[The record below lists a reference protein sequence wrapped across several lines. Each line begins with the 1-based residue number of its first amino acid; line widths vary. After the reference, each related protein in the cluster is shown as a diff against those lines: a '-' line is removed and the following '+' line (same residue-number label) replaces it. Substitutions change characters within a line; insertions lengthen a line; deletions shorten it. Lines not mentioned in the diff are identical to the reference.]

1 MANALSAQEQEMW
14 EAETQ
19 ALLEERSIFMDIATM
34 RDAVGKAI
42 IHNPYNVR
50 PQSETYTK
58 YNDVNIK
65 PLIAVADNMDTFTSR
80 IVTFDYDPVDA
91 LDTEYNTVA
100 DAKEDCAYQLS
111 MDMERAFFEE
121 YSNAQFASSAA
132 VTLDSSNTLL
142 TFANAKATLTNNGA
156 DDRDMITVV
165 DDFVHAS
172 IANYVTTNGYNEAD
186 GAIRRGYK
194 WEFVGSRLYSSSSL
208 IAEASLTPA
217 INFVADTTV
226 TINGVVFTAK
236 ATPAAAWE
244 FDIGAST
251 AASIDNLVAAINN
264 ANGYAAGEWL
274 ATTYFEV
281 SAEDRDLLNGV
292 VATDGTTTVDI
303 ETRGYRALSSSIA
316 KWGAVSLNTLVMQR
330 GAIDFAL
337 RSPVKLDSQP
347 IPKQLGTRYLTWVN
361 YGKKTFTQN
370 KKRMYN
376 VKIVAQAAE
385 V

>member
-1 MANALSAQEQEMW
+1 
-14 EAETQ
+14 
-19 ALLEERSIFMDIATM
+19 MDIATM

-194 WEFVGSRLYSSSSL
+194 
-208 IAEASLTPA
+208 
-217 INFVADTTV
+217 
-226 TINGVVFTAK
+226 
-236 ATPAAAWE
+236 
-244 FDIGAST
+244 
-251 AASIDNLVAAINN
+251 
-264 ANGYAAGEWL
+264 
-274 ATTYFEV
+274 
-281 SAEDRDLLNGV
+281 
-292 VATDGTTTVDI
+292 
-303 ETRGYRALSSSIA
+303 
-316 KWGAVSLNTLVMQR
+316 
-330 GAIDFAL
+330 
-337 RSPVKLDSQP
+337 
-347 IPKQLGTRYLTWVN
+347 
-361 YGKKTFTQN
+361 
-370 KKRMYN
+370 
-376 VKIVAQAAE
+376 
-385 V
+385 

>member
-194 WEFVGSRLYSSSSL
+194 
-208 IAEASLTPA
+208 
-217 INFVADTTV
+217 
-226 TINGVVFTAK
+226 
-236 ATPAAAWE
+236 
-244 FDIGAST
+244 
-251 AASIDNLVAAINN
+251 
-264 ANGYAAGEWL
+264 
-274 ATTYFEV
+274 
-281 SAEDRDLLNGV
+281 
-292 VATDGTTTVDI
+292 
-303 ETRGYRALSSSIA
+303 
-316 KWGAVSLNTLVMQR
+316 
-330 GAIDFAL
+330 
-337 RSPVKLDSQP
+337 
-347 IPKQLGTRYLTWVN
+347 
-361 YGKKTFTQN
+361 
-370 KKRMYN
+370 
-376 VKIVAQAAE
+376 
-385 V
+385 